1 MLGSVGW
8 ELLEVTQQG
17 PLSLLPPREQ
27 AVPVY
32 LAHEIWDACLAR
44 QQVLQGKETQ
54 PLPAGLAISQA
65 REHVTAGK
73 AGTPFG
79 SFHQE
84 MVCDPPCDPT
94 LAVSCLVC
102 K

>member
-1 MLGSVGW
+1 MY
-8 ELLEVTQQG
+8 
-17 PLSLLPPREQ
+17 P
-27 AVPVY
+27 
-32 LAHEIWDACLAR
+32 AHEIQDACHAR

-54 PLPAGLAISQA
+54 PPPAGLAVSQA
-65 REHVTAGK
+65 RERVTAGK
-73 AGTPFG
+73 VGPPCG
-79 SFHQE
+79 SFHQK